1 MKLPE
6 LEKPELYGGLY
17 VFDFG
22 DQAAVGYTA
31 DEIAVL
37 LESEKYRDG
46 KVYRIH
52 RALPDGT
59 MELQGVPPE
68 RFLAEEGMFF
78 YRRELEASRQDFD
91 ALEQLASRSAPPC
104 RMKLQL
110 AGLEKQTGDMADKS
124 PVSSETYMTVLI
136 YPAEYSHE
144 VSNWLSDARYEGGDH
159 VEGGISMV
167 SNYYTMGA
175 TVLEKRQLW
184 PAAKLSR
191 SAEEVLAAT
200 HQPIQR
206 RLAG

>member
-6 LEKPELYGGLY
+6 LEAPERYGGLY

-37 LESEKYRDG
+37 LESEAYKDG

-59 MELQGVPPE
+59 MELQGVARE

-78 YRRELEASRQDFD
+78 HRRELPSAREDF
-91 ALEQLASRSAPPC
+91 AGLEDLARRSSPPC
-104 RMKLQL
+104 RMRLQL
-110 AGLEKQTGDMADKS
+110 AGLGMSGGDVADRSPATG
-124 PVSSETYMTVLI
+124 ETYVTALI
-136 YPAEYSHE
+136 YPAEYSPE
-144 VSNWLSDARYEGGDH
+144 VGRWLNEADHAGGDY

-167 SNYYTMGA
+167 TSFYQTDAN
-175 TVLEKRQLW
+175 VLETRQLW
-184 PAAKLSR
+184 PAANISR

-200 HQPIQR
+200 HLPIQR
-206 RLAG
+206 RMAG